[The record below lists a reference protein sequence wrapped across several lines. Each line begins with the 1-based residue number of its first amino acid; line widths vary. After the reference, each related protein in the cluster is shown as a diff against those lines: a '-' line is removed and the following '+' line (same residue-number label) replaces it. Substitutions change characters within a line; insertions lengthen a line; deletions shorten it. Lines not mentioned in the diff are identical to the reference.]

1 MENKG
6 LKILIHAS
14 TWFAP
19 IVVPLIVYLLI
30 SNREIKS
37 LSLQAL
43 IFHFVMGIL
52 IAVSAFF
59 SWILIGLPFLI
70 IFGLIAIIA
79 PIVGILYAI
88 KNRPF
93 NYPIVGSWFKKFY

>member
-6 LKILIHAS
+6 FKILIHAS

-19 IVVPLIVYLLI
+19 ILVPILTYFII
-30 SNREIKS
+30 SDREIKS

-43 IFHFVMGIL
+43 VFHIVIGIL
-52 IAVSAFF
+52 ISVSAFF
-59 SWILIGLPFLI
+59 SWILIGIPFLI

-79 PIVGILYAI
+79 PIVGIVKAF
-88 KNRPF
+88 NERPF
-93 NYPIVGSWFKKFY
+93 RYPIIGSWF

>member
-6 LKILIHAS
+6 IKILIHAS

-30 SNREIKS
+30 SDRELKS

-43 IFHFVMGIL
+43 IFHFVIGIL
-52 IAVSAFF
+52 IAISAFF
-59 SWILIGLPFLI
+59 SWVLIGLPFLV

-79 PIVGILYAI
+79 PIVGILRAI
-88 KNRPF
+88 NNRPF
-93 NYPIVGSWFKKFY
+93 QYPIVGSWFK

>member
-6 LKILIHAS
+6 IKVLIHAS

-30 SNREIKS
+30 SDREVKS

-43 IFHFVMGIL
+43 IFHFVIGIL
-52 IAVSAFF
+52 IAISAIF
-59 SWILIGLPFLI
+59 SWVLIGLPFLV

-79 PIVGILYAI
+79 PIVGIVRAI
-88 KNRPF
+88 NNRPF
-93 NYPIVGSWFKKFY
+93 QYPIVGSWFK

>member
-19 IVVPLIVYLLI
+19 VVVPLIVYLLI
-30 SNREIKS
+30 SDRDIKS

-79 PIVGILYAI
+79 PIAGILKALN
-88 KNRPF
+88 NRPF
-93 NYPIVGSWFKKFY
+93 KYPIIGSWFE

>member
-19 IVVPLIVYLLI
+19 IIVPLIVYLI
-30 SNREIKS
+30 VSDRELKN

-43 IFHFVMGIL
+43 IFHFVIGIL
-52 IAVSAFF
+52 IAISAFF
-59 SWILIGLPFLI
+59 SWILIGLPFLVV
-70 IFGLIAIIA
+70 FGLIAIIA
-79 PIVGILYAI
+79 PIAGILKAI
-88 KNRPF
+88 NNRPF
-93 NYPIVGSWFKKFY
+93 QYPIVGSWFK